1 MGMFLN
7 SPVPFEAYK
16 AAKAGVYFVDKSD
29 LLYYIKDNVD
39 EIREEFI
46 LMLTGERVNA
56 KMQEYAATAKELNTK
71 AQIYSAM
78 VIYGLLTYEDGE
90 VFIPSRELMEQFNQ
104 LLLSNERLGYVYRLA
119 KESEKMLRA
128 TLSHDTDTMTEIL
141 EFVHNTES
149 PIFEYNNETELS
161 AVVNLV
167 YLSARDKY
175 RVERE
180 DKAGKGFVDFVFY
193 PERRHADAII
203 LELKIDSTPED
214 AIQQIKNKN
223 YARKSYLLGF
233 FFCMN
238 DRRNRNNIIFFIQ
251 MKQIIIK
258 TNDSTWSNFFSSI
271 F

>member
-1 MGMFLN
+1 
-7 SPVPFEAYK
+7 
-16 AAKAGVYFVDKSD
+16 
-29 LLYYIKDNVD
+29 
-39 EIREEFI
+39 
-46 LMLTGERVNA
+46 
-56 KMQEYAATAKELNTK
+56 
-71 AQIYSAM
+71 
-78 VIYGLLTYEDGE
+78 
-90 VFIPSRELMEQFNQ
+90 MEQFNQ

-193 PERRHADAII
+193 PERRHADAFI

-214 AIQQIKNKN
+214 AIQQIKDKN
-223 YARKSYLLGF
+223 YALCFKGKLGEKPPYTGKILAVGISYNKKSKRHLCKIESL
-233 FFCMN
+233 
-238 DRRNRNNIIFFIQ
+238 
-251 MKQIIIK
+251 
-258 TNDSTWSNFFSSI
+258 
-271 F
+271 